1 MKNEILS
8 MTIAVLIHEKNIKN
22 EQKCQGFEK
31 IMKKQTIEI
40 DIDDIK
46 ENN

>member
-1 MKNEILS
+1 MRNEILF
-8 MTIAVLIHEKNIKN
+8 MTIVVLIPEKNIKSG
-22 EQKCQGFEK
+22 QKCQDFEK
-31 IMKKQTIEI
+31 KMKKQTIEI